1 MGGSQR
7 NACLELPGSMV
18 AMINGLS
25 QTCQSA
31 FPGAVG
37 PVTVFGSHLVKSLC
51 KLPGPGQL
59 RHTSTLSKVVMY
71 PMVRRLGARALR
83 RVAGKL
89 EDEAS
94 VTGLPEAVN
103 RRLDA
108 SARRQRLILY
118 IAALALAVAVGHV
131 VYAALRDHLFDGS
144 IF

>member
-1 MGGSQR
+1 M
-7 NACLELPGSMV
+7 
-18 AMINGLS
+18 
-25 QTCQSA
+25 
-31 FPGAVG
+31 
-37 PVTVFGSHLVKSLC
+37 
-51 KLPGPGQL
+51 

-89 EDEAS
+89 EDEVS
-94 VTGLPEAVN
+94 VTGFPEAVN

-118 IAALALAVAVGHV
+118 IAALALAVAVGYV